1 MQDSFEKI
9 PTTIEGLELNLT
21 KFIGDARGFL
31 AEMLQGGWENPLVK
45 DVPIGNIYSSV
56 ATGKHI
62 GRAAHFH
69 FKNRE
74 IFFTLTGT
82 ALWLFHDFREGS
94 PTFGQ
99 SWGYIAGMKKPE
111 MTVHHPVYV
120 LEEKHMA
127 RVVVPTGVYHAY
139 WPLTEEV
146 VMVVAL
152 ASVPHD
158 DADYDRRKPA
168 VVPGFPEVLS
178 AYGSVAST

>member
-1 MQDSFEKI
+1 MIDQFEKVD
-9 PTTIEGLELNLT
+9 TSIEGLELHLT
-21 KFIGDARGFL
+21 KFIGDSRGFL
-31 AEMLQGGWENPLVK
+31 AEMLAGGFENPLVR
-45 DVPIGNIYSSV
+45 DGGVRNIYTSV
-56 ATGKHI
+56 ATDKHI

-82 ALWLFHDFREGS
+82 ALWLFHDFRDGS
-94 PTFGQ
+94 PTRGQ
-99 SWGYIAGMKKPE
+99 SWGYIAGMKKPDF
-111 MTVHHPVYV
+111 TVNHPVYV

-139 WPLTEEV
+139 WPLTDEA

-152 ASVPHD
+152 ASVLHD

-168 VVPGFPEVLS
+168 EVPCFTDIIS
-178 AYGSVAST
+178 RYGITV